1 MLRNRTDESLATEF
15 RSLRNL
21 QRPLFNELQR
31 RGYTINEVHG
41 HSRVPVT
48 GFENI
53 CISKRK
59 TVKL

>member
-1 MLRNRTDESLATEF
+1 MLRDRTDESLAAEF

-31 RGYTINEVHG
+31 RGYTVSEVHG

-53 CISKRK
+53 CIAKP
-59 TVKL
+59 TVVKL

>member
-1 MLRNRTDESLATEF
+1 MLRNHSDESLATEF

-21 QRPLFNELQR
+21 QRPLFNELTR
-31 RGYTINEVHG
+31 RGFTVSEIHG

-53 CISKRK
+53 CISKK
-59 TVKL
+59 KVVKL